1 MGDTPYHQ
9 SEYFVYMMKGSKRL
23 KVLLEGYHPVMV
35 DFTMYGVKEG
45 VEGLKTYSLVLNLS
59 IPQDLMDHSVM
70 LYLDRLS
77 FDESDVDTLNAGA
90 YALAALE
97 GNAFAQYAL
106 GRCYYE
112 GKGVPKN
119 YAKAMSWFRKSASQG
134 SSRGIHGIGR
144 CFRDGNGV
152 EQNINGLAQF
162 YELAD
167 HENVVLSGI
176 PAGATIKFTEV
187 GVVDFTTTATFN
199 GVENPVTVGK
209 TEDQDNGE
217 RTFSITVPE
226 AVPEGKETHEVTV
239 NNHKHTNPPPTGI
252 GLESTAFIMLMCM
265 AMLGMALLA
274 LRRLAA
280 SRAAVAQ
287 GHERKR
293 TFTGT
298 R

>member
-1 MGDTPYHQ
+1 MT
-9 SEYFVYMMKGSKRL
+9 E
-23 KVLLEGYHPVMV
+23 VMETNPAQV
-35 DFTMYGVKEG
+35 VITNTYTITDVK
-45 VEGLKTYSLVLNLS
+45 LTKTVS
-59 IPQDLMDHSVM
+59 
-70 LYLDRLS
+70 
-77 FDESDVDTLNAGA
+77 
-90 YALAALE
+90 
-97 GNAFAQYAL
+97 GNAANPA
-106 GRCYYE
+106 
-112 GKGVPKN
+112 
-119 YAKAMSWFRKSASQG
+119 AKYRIYVTVKV
-134 SSRGIHGIGR
+134 
-144 CFRDGNGV
+144 NGV

-176 PAGATIKFTEV
+176 PAGAKIDFREV

-199 GVENPVTVGK
+199 GKETTVTVGK

-217 RTFSITVPE
+217 RTFSIMVPE
-226 AVPEGKETHEVTV
+226 ALPDGKDAHEVTV
-239 NNHKHTNPPPTGI
+239 NNHKHTDSPPTGI

-280 SRAAVAQ
+280 SRAAAAQ